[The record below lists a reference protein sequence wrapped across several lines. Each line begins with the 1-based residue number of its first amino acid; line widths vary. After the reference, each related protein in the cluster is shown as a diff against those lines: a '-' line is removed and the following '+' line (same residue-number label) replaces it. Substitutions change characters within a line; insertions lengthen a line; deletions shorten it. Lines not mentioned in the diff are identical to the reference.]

1 MTPLRITAETSRQ
14 FDSLKA
20 RMARLQATLG
30 PGATTT
36 EALKK
41 ARAELSAMRAEAAAL
56 SLSLGQEIAGAGRR
70 EREDRAVRRAS

>member
-1 MTPLRITAETSRQ
+1 MTALRVSAETSRQ

-36 EALKK
+36 EQL
-41 ARAELSAMRAEAAAL
+41 ARADTELAAL
-56 SLSLGQEIAGAGRR
+56 ASEARNLRVSVRQEIAGAKERA
-70 EREDRAVRRAS
+70 REDRAVRRAS